1 MQKRMIHR
9 TWISA
14 ALTFAIGIAMTF
26 SLALT
31 VHQIERG
38 RALQEIN
45 QAANLRFLNIESDV
59 GEAIDAVYGL
69 HSLFAVVESVTREQF
84 SLFSVPVLIRYPYIR
99 SLNYRVYLQH
109 TERAAFEARMRK
121 THPNFT
127 ITDRDFDG
135 KLVPA
140 GDHQTYLV
148 NYYVAPHRE
157 NEESLGYNSL
167 SNPRFTAAL
176 ERARD
181 TGLPSATA
189 YARTIVGNGQQPGL
203 LVFLPIYRYGAQVAD
218 TEQRRANLVGYVAA
232 VLRASD
238 MIKEIMS
245 NPELNDSH
253 PMDIRIYDAP
263 GPDTDKQ
270 VYGPPLPAAAA
281 AHSWLSGFF
290 DEQPY
295 VSKNIKFA
303 DRTWH
308 LVATPS
314 AAGQGAEVRQGSLI
328 LLVSGVLLSL
338 LLSAYVYNLAGQP
351 LKIQMIVDQR
361 TEALR
366 QFVTDVA
373 HEVRT
378 PLSGLQL
385 HLQVF
390 ERSEN
395 PEQKT
400 AALAEMKR
408 GLLRTVHLVQQLLT
422 LARLEPE
429 AISTSFSPL
438 RLDTL
443 VKSIIVEYATLAEGK
458 SLDLGLKQQAPAVV
472 AGDESLLRILIGN
485 LIDNAIRYSA
495 AGGRIDVSV
504 RTDGLRVMVE
514 VDDDGPGIPQE
525 HLARVFDRFYR
536 VPGKKQT
543 GGSGLGLAIVRR
555 IAVLHQGSVEL
566 INLEDGGLRALL
578 TLNAFGR
585 EPEL

>member
-1 MQKRMIHR
+1 MQKTSIYRS
-9 TWISA
+9 WFSA
-14 ALTFAIGIAMTF
+14 ALTFAIGMTLTAV
-26 SLALT
+26 LALT

-69 HSLFAVVESVTREQF
+69 HSLFAVVDSVTREQF
-84 SLFSVPVLIRYPYIR
+84 SLFCTPVLTRYPYIR

-109 TERAAFEARMRK
+109 TERAAFEARIRK

-135 KLVPA
+135 DLMPA
-140 GDHQTYLV
+140 SDHQSYLV
-148 NYYVAPHRE
+148 NYYVEPYRE

-167 SNPRFTAAL
+167 SNPRFTAPL

-181 TGLPSATA
+181 TGLPSATS
-189 YARTIVGNGQQPGL
+189 YVRTITGNDLQPRL
-203 LVFLPIYRYGAQVAD
+203 LIFLPIYRYGAPVTNLA
-218 TEQRRANLVGYVAA
+218 QRRENLVGYVAA
-232 VLRASD
+232 VVRASD
-238 MIKEIMS
+238 MITEIMS

-253 PMDIRIYDAP
+253 PMDIRIYDALT
-263 GPDTDKQ
+263 PDPEKQ
-270 VYGPPLPAAAA
+270 VFGPELPAPRPF
-281 AHSWLSGFF
+281 GFF
-290 DEQPY
+290 DTYFGQQPP

-308 LVATPS
+308 LVATP
-314 AAGQGAEVRQGSLI
+314 AASGKGQRSRQGSDI

-338 LLSAYVYNLAGQP
+338 LLSAYVFNLSMQP
-351 LKIQMIVDQR
+351 IKIQSIVNQR

-373 HEVRT
+373 HEIRT
-378 PLSGLQL
+378 PLSALQL

-395 PEQKT
+395 PQQKNV
-400 AALAEMKR
+400 ALGEMKR

-438 RLDTL
+438 RLDAL
-443 VKSIIVEYATLAEGK
+443 VKSIIVEHTTPANAK
-458 SLDLGLKQQAPAVV
+458 SIDLGLIQHMPVMVV
-472 AGDESLLRILIGN
+472 GDDSLLRILIGN
-485 LIDNAIRYSA
+485 LIDNAIRYTPG
-495 AGGRIDVSV
+495 GGRIDVTV
-504 RTDGLRVMVE
+504 RVDGLRALVE
-514 VDDDGPGIPQE
+514 VDDTGPGIPAE
-525 HLARVFDRFYR
+525 HLLRVFDRFYR
-536 VPGKKQT
+536 VPGKT
-543 GGSGLGLAIVRR
+543 DINGSGLGLPIVRR
-555 IAVLHQGSVEL
+555 IAALHQGSIEL
-566 INLEDGGLRALL
+566 INLPGGGLRALL
-578 TLNAFGR
+578 MLKSY
-585 EPEL
+585 EPDPGA